1 MEFYISK
8 CDEERIRCEPD
19 KILKLAEKRR
29 ILAKW
34 KRRFYHYIYAAVVY
48 AIFSIVLIFKCID
61 FYMEKEIVP
70 FLCIAFWAVIFYY
83 AFVMTLCRI
92 KKGYKNYRSAP
103 ADAEWRA
110 QLIYIGN
117 GKAGKTCGVWKQ
129 DGELQQGEIKFKL
142 AFDDKSS
149 GNFKYLIHY
158 ENGEL
163 LVKVD
168 LLEQGNE

>member
-8 CDEERIRCEPD
+8 CDEERIMCEPD
-19 KILKLAEKRR
+19 RVLKSAEKRR

-34 KRRFYHYIYAAVVY
+34 KRRFYHYIYAAMVY
-48 AIFSIVLIFKCID
+48 AIFSIFLIFKCIN
-61 FYMEKEIVP
+61 FFMKKEIVP
-70 FLCIAFWAVIFYY
+70 FLCIAFWTMIFCC
-83 AFVMTLCRI
+83 AFVKTLYRI
-92 KKGYKNYRSAP
+92 KKDYKNYCSAP

-110 QLIYIGN
+110 QLIYMGN
-117 GKAGKTCGVWKQ
+117 GKAGKTYGEWNQ
-129 DGELQQGEIKFKL
+129 DGELQRGEIKFKL
-142 AFDDKSS
+142 AFDDNSS

-163 LVKVD
+163 LVNVD